1 MVVYDT
7 YLPAELERI
16 LSNLKL
22 EGRTITKI
30 ESPSCVFSSIKKDRL
45 DAETGKYETWYK
57 DVEID
62 MLTLLTLDDGR
73 RIGFDFSSAS
83 HVCIDINPD
92 FDINK
97 WTDREEDEISV
108 ADLFSDIIGKKI
120 KGFYVQKSG
129 NMNKILKHGG
139 FIDGGFNY
147 NQDFFITRLDINLE
161 DGGCLYFENNIDFTL
176 VCYRDI

>member
-30 ESPSCVFSSIKKDRL
+30 ESPSYVFSSIKKDRF
-45 DAETGKYETWYK
+45 DTETRKYETWYK
-57 DVEID
+57 DAEID

-73 RIGFDFSSAS
+73 CIGFDFSSAS
-83 HVCIDINPD
+83 HVFIYINPD
-92 FDINK
+92 FDMDK
-97 WTDREEDEISV
+97 WTDREEDEVSV
-108 ADLFSDIIGKKI
+108 ADLFLNIIGKKI
-120 KGFYVQKSG
+120 KDFYIQKTD
-129 NMNKILKHGG
+129 NVDKIFEGGG
-139 FIDGGFNY
+139 FIDGWFNED
-147 NQDFFITRLDINLE
+147 QGSFILRLNINFE

-176 VCYRDI
+176 VCHRYI